1 MGRDKQ
7 KQITSKPR
15 PMTKRAPKVRRS
27 HKLLVGVCLL
37 AATIAVGVSSIDL
50 LSQSRELEVTEAELL
65 KQLEEAQALA
75 KEIEEFEEY
84 SKTEEYIEEVAR
96 EKLGLVYPD
105 EIVLKPE
112 Q

>member
-1 MGRDKQ
+1 MGRDKP
-7 KQITSKPR
+7 KQITSRPR
-15 PMTKRAPKVRRS
+15 PMTKRESKVRKS
-27 HKLLVGVCLL
+27 HKFLVGICLLV
-37 AATIAVGVSSIDL
+37 ATVAVGVSSVGL
-50 LSQSRELEVTEAELL
+50 LSQSRELEVTEEELL

-84 SKTEEYIEEVAR
+84 SMTEEYIEQVAR